1 MIGLFTP
8 NYNTGSSRFCG
19 PTAIMAV
26 TGEPGSVVRDAI
38 RQSRGDIRSR
48 SGAHMPVMG
57 VNNDDLLA
65 AMRLLGWT
73 VVQALRQVLK
83 QLLRRHSMQCLEVTE
98 VNHPPR
104 TPNVPRR

>member
-65 AMRLLGWT
+65 AMRLLE
-73 VVQALRQVLK
+73 LEPLS
-83 QLLRRHSMQCLEVTE
+83 RRCDKCSSSCCADI
-98 VNHPPR
+98 R
-104 TPNVPRR
+104 CSASK